1 MICEDSPILKVCPFC
16 YADAYVSIQ
25 KHYDKPDEVQIICT
39 KCGCRCRPFPVQ
51 NNRPG
56 GVAETVA
63 EAAKHWNS
71 SYILGK
77 DPYFFDF
84 DDEVRL
90 LLCPFCHD
98 EGRPSVYVQRGQ
110 GVCVRCTTCG
120 TSTAYFSDGYNAFR
134 QAVDAWNMDRIE
146 EIFLGRK
153 NVNYSRFSDGKA
165 DVRYE

>member
-25 KHYDKPDEVQIICT
+25 KHYDKPYEVQIICT

-71 SYILGK
+71 SYIDEKSLV
-77 DPYFFDF
+77 YFDTEHVHL
-84 DDEVRL
+84 DDCP
-90 LLCPFCHD
+90 LCSISHPRIHID
-98 EGRPSVYVQRGQ
+98 KHE
-110 GVCVRCTTCG
+110 GVCIMCDYCG
-120 TSTAYFSDGYNAFR
+120 ARTPYFSDDKYVDPEHAGYSGALWE
-134 QAVDAWNMDRIE
+134 AVFSWNTYRSEACLI
-146 EIFLGRK
+146 
-153 NVNYSRFSDGKA
+153 YSKGKA